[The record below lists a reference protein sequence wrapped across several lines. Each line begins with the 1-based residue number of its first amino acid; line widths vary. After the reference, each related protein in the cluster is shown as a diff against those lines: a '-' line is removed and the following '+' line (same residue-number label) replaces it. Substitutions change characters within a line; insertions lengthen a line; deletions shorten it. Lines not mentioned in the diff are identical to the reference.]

1 MSEKDVVENVNSP
14 GAVSIPIASN
24 SAKGIASF
32 NVKDFTVNNG
42 EVSAIWERGVPQY
55 VGIIVGQEEGEGDL
69 TWTVD
74 DASLV
79 DNRPVKIGEYIML
92 REDAFG
98 FTRGEVFVITGI
110 SADENFLITTDNQS
124 VFSLQGPQ
132 GIQGETGA
140 TGPRGPQGEKGEKG
154 ETGETGKE
162 GAGIKDITD
171 IDYPH
176 GEFESVQYDNTDG
189 IQLSAIVRFTRDD
202 GETYDIP
209 ATLDIPIVANDGI
222 IIDKTADSEKIAIS
236 GKNFR
241 KTLETVTGQY
251 KVYASRN
258 GNSND
263 FLWTAV
269 SPIDLGLALWTTDG
283 SLKANM
289 RKAGPEDNDVVN
301 KQYADENYTPHYSS
315 SLPVLWGG
323 ELIVY
328 SGKYGRTS
336 LTDDTNSYTAVLRD
350 GSGRIQVNEPET
362 DKQAVNKGYANKNY
376 RKVVTGS
383 SNEIKVYVTKYGD
396 TESWMFLNTDPDGS
410 PGAEIPQYGVGGTL
424 RANMPTTVLDNSVV
438 NRKYADANYLKK
450 SGGTITGD
458 LIVSGNLS
466 ASGKTSVIE
475 STTLKVVDKLI
486 YVAKD
491 NTTALTSPAGLI
503 TPKYDGTNDGGLVY
517 DNSGTAFVGDI
528 KLDDKGNVDVNN
540 SDLQP
545 IATRDDYSNF
555 TNGHKVKVEVDSSQ
569 KNVKFV
575 DGGKDD
581 GINSL
586 TDVNLTLGDTTVQY
600 NTTDGI
606 QMTSTGR
613 FTYAEGNKDA
623 TIDLGIP
630 IIGTDGIVIDK
641 ASDSEK
647 IEVSGKNL
655 LIDKLP
661 GLNNTGAKVVYSKG
675 HGDVSWA
682 ASFVRN
688 THALVNNAETG
699 AIVGYDNDGV
709 IYAKTTSDDEWSVVN
724 KKYADGKYCIKPEP
738 HTVDA
743 IVAIHANGTIFSK
756 RLDDLGSVPNAV
768 AQVYTND
775 AGDTKPYSTGVLI
788 TNIPTQPYQCA
799 NKIYVDEN
807 YVKNADLSAAS
818 TAITDASAE
827 AMRSLKNG
835 YYTLTEKATT
845 GFSINLQA
853 GYYTVHV
860 FRYVGNETTFI
871 AHSVNENKMYFASIG
886 TVVGAI
892 GWEEIPNK
900 KYVDDSL
907 VNIPLK
913 TLFGNQNIHG
923 TGNIDLYR
931 HNIRIKVSVSGFG
944 AEIYFTY
951 YSSNNLQVDSLTD
964 LKTLM
969 GDTFVES
976 VSGNTSTNLP
986 VQYITES
993 AFNVQGQNYTWA
1005 SMTSITITDGVKT
1018 I

>member
-69 TWTVD
+69 TWTID

-98 FTRGEVFVITGI
+98 FTIGEVFVITGI

-236 GKNFR
+236 GKNFIKIVIPGPQSSFIMPQVDQEGTIHWVEVETYPGVKDSICQR
-241 KTLETVTGQY
+241 FQGRVKTLAP
-251 KVYASRN
+251 K
-258 GNSND
+258 
-263 FLWTAV
+263 
-269 SPIDLGLALWTTDG
+269 
-283 SLKANM
+283 
-289 RKAGPEDNDVVN
+289 
-301 KQYADENYTPHYSS
+301 
-315 SLPVLWGG
+315 
-323 ELIVY
+323 
-328 SGKYGRTS
+328 
-336 LTDDTNSYTAVLRD
+336 TDD
-350 GSGRIQVNEPET
+350 E
-362 DKQAVNKGYANKNY
+362 AVNKGYANENY
-376 RKVVTGS
+376 RKVATGT

-396 TESWMFLNTDPDGS
+396 TESWMFLNSDPDGA
-410 PGAEIPQYGVGGTL
+410 PGAEIPQYGTGGTL

-475 STTLKVVDKLI
+475 STTLKVLDKLI

-569 KNVKFV
+569 KSVKFV

-600 NTTDGI
+600 DTTDGI

-613 FTYAEGNKDA
+613 FTYAEGTHDA
-623 TIDLGIP
+623 TIDLDIP
-630 IIGTDGIVIDK
+630 IIGTDNITIDK
-641 ASDSEK
+641 ASGSEK

-655 LIDKLP
+655 IKDPYP
-661 GLNNTGAKVVYSKG
+661 GVNVTGASIINYKPYGSSDWG
-675 HGDVSWA
+675 SA
-682 ASFVRN
+682 FVRN
-688 THALVNNAETG
+688 THALVNNAESG
-699 AIVGYDNDGV
+699 AIVGYDNNGV
-709 IYAKTTSDDEWSVVN
+709 IYAKTTSDDDYSVVN
-724 KKYADGKYCIKPEP
+724 RKYAEDNFTPAYSSSLPVLWGGELICYNNQKYGRCSLGTGTDEY
-738 HTVDA
+738 TAVLRDA
-743 IVAIHANGTIFSK
+743 GGQINVPQIPANDS
-756 RLDDLGSVPNAV
+756 NAV
-768 AQVYTND
+768 
-775 AGDTKPYSTGVLI
+775 
-788 TNIPTQPYQCA
+788 C
-799 NKIYVDEN
+799 
-807 YVKNADLSAAS
+807 
-818 TAITDASAE
+818 
-827 AMRSLKNG
+827 
-835 YYTLTEKATT
+835 
-845 GFSINLQA
+845 
-853 GYYTVHV
+853 
-860 FRYVGNETTFI
+860 
-871 AHSVNENKMYFASIG
+871 
-886 TVVGAI
+886 
-892 GWEEIPNK
+892 K
-900 KYVDDSL
+900 KYVEDNFLKVYDLGVIGPGEVKIPVMRRLDETTNEQKWFPTCVGEYVANSAIALTNAQGCLGTNTPTAGKHCTNKDYVDDAIA
-907 VNIPLK
+907 NIPLK
-913 TLFGNQNIHG
+913 TLFGNQNIYG

-931 HNIRIKVSVSGFG
+931 HNIRITVSVSGFG

-1005 SMTSITITDGVKT
+1005 SMTSITIIDGVKT

>member
-98 FTRGEVFVITGI
+98 FTIGEVFVITGI

-241 KTLETVTGQY
+241 K
-251 KVYASRN
+251 
-258 GNSND
+258 
-263 FLWTAV
+263 
-269 SPIDLGLALWTTDG
+269 
-283 SLKANM
+283 
-289 RKAGPEDNDVVN
+289 
-301 KQYADENYTPHYSS
+301 
-315 SLPVLWGG
+315 
-323 ELIVY
+323 
-328 SGKYGRTS
+328 
-336 LTDDTNSYTAVLRD
+336 
-350 GSGRIQVNEPET
+350 
-362 DKQAVNKGYANKNY
+362 
-376 RKVVTGS
+376 VVTGS

-396 TESWMFLNTDPDGS
+396 TESWMFLNTDPDGK

-424 RANMPTTVLDNSVV
+424 RANMPTTVLDNSVINKKYGNEHYTPHYSSSLPVLWGGELIVYNGKYGRTSLTDDTNGYTAVLRDGSGRIQV
-438 NRKYADANYLKK
+438 NAPETNKQAVNKEYADANYLKK

-458 LIVSGNLS
+458 LIVSGNFS
-466 ASGKTSVIE
+466 VSGETSVIE

-528 KLDDKGNVDVNN
+528 KLDSKGNVDVNN

-545 IATRDDYSNF
+545 IATRDDYSKF
-555 TNGHKVKVEVDSSQ
+555 TNGHKVKAEVDSSQ
-569 KNVKFV
+569 KSVKFV

-586 TDVNLTLGDTTVQY
+586 TDVNLTLGDITVQY
-600 NTTDGI
+600 DTTDGI
-606 QMTSTGR
+606 QITSTGR
-613 FTYAEGNKDA
+613 FTYTEGSHDA
-623 TIDLGIP
+623 TIDLDIP
-630 IIGTDGIVIDK
+630 VIGTHGIVIDK
-641 ASDSEK
+641 ASDGEK

-655 LIDKLP
+655 IKDPYP
-661 GLNNTGAKVVYSKG
+661 GVNVTGASIINYKPYGSSDWG
-675 HGDVSWA
+675 SA
-682 ASFVRN
+682 FVRN
-688 THALVNNAETG
+688 THNLVNNAESG
-699 AIVGYDNDGV
+699 SIVGYDNNGV
-709 IYAKTTSDDEWSVVN
+709 IYAKTTSDDDYSVVN
-724 KKYADGKYCIKPEP
+724 KKYGDENYCIKPEP
-738 HTVDA
+738 YTIDA

-756 RLDDLGSVPNAV
+756 PIDDLGSVPNTI

-788 TNIPTQPYQCA
+788 TNVPTQPYQCA
-799 NKIYVDEN
+799 NKE
-807 YVKNADLSAAS
+807 
-818 TAITDASAE
+818 
-827 AMRSLKNG
+827 
-835 YYTLTEKATT
+835 
-845 GFSINLQA
+845 
-853 GYYTVHV
+853 
-860 FRYVGNETTFI
+860 
-871 AHSVNENKMYFASIG
+871 
-886 TVVGAI
+886 
-892 GWEEIPNK
+892 
-900 KYVDDSL
+900 YVDDSV
-907 VNIPLK
+907 VNVPLK

-931 HNIRIKVSVSGFG
+931 HNIHISSGVSGFG
-944 AEIYFTY
+944 ANIYFTY
-951 YSSNNLQVDSLTD
+951 YSSKNLQVDSLTD

-969 GDTFVES
+969 GDTFTEA
-976 VSGNTSTNLP
+976 VSGNTSTSLP
-986 VQYITES
+986 VTYITEGGFS
-993 AFNVQGQNYTWA
+993 VQSQIYIWA
-1005 SMTSITITDGVKT
+1005 SMTSMTIEDTVTT